1 MFFIKTGGI
10 LFFKLRGK
18 RGMFFLLGGVL
29 AGYWLCISI
38 VGDLSLQYLQNV
50 RPQDTWFLVLISA
63 I

>member
-29 AGYWLCISI
+29 AGYWLGISI
-38 VGDLSLQYLQNV
+38 VGDLSLQYLQ
-50 RPQDTWFLVLISA
+50 F
-63 I
+63 